1 MSTCLR
7 VHNILKYSIPF
18 QRTNGWESSCLK
30 KMKESGKDK
39 AGSHSLIGLVQ
50 MTTTFFNVINFN
62 AYRSRNVAKVVSFSD
77 FLDQYNPSF
86 SPEENFH

>member
-1 MSTCLR
+1 
-7 VHNILKYSIPF
+7 
-18 QRTNGWESSCLK
+18 
-30 KMKESGKDK
+30 
-39 AGSHSLIGLVQ
+39 

-86 SPEENFH
+86 VGIQEIYIETALKVFSSKYQVLVNLEMGTKDGIGIVTLIKHGLKISESIIGKNG